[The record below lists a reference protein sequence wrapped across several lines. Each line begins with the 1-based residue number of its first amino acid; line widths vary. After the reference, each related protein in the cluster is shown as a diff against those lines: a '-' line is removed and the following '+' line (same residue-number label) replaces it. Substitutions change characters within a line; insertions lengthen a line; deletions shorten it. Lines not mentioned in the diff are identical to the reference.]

1 MTNVTTPGKELSLL
15 IAFEKYHTEA
25 DLDPIQHRKQL
36 ISEANNL
43 WRLRF
48 IIDESLLMKHRAACV
63 QPHAPCLRLSCPLP
77 SPQLGQKIGQRL
89 YILKVVS
96 SITQSDYT
104 EPRRNGK

>member
-43 WRLRF
+43 
-48 IIDESLLMKHRAACV
+48 
-63 QPHAPCLRLSCPLP
+63 
-77 SPQLGQKIGQRL
+77 
-89 YILKVVS
+89 
-96 SITQSDYT
+96 
-104 EPRRNGK
+104 